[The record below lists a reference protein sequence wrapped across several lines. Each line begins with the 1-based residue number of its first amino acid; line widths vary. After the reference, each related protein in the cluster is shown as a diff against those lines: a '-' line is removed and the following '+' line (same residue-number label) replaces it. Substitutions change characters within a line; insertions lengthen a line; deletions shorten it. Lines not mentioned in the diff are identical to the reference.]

1 MEPFNNNIKIFLS
14 WTIGIISLILCAMFF
29 NIILQNFNVP
39 TYIDFGEII
48 TVRRGSG
55 PYSYEEDISGE
66 YTAVGIAFNFLSIMI
81 AARIGMAFY
90 AKNINGNVSK
100 AGNIDFMAYFFG
112 LLIYGILAT
121 IFFIILNR
129 NYPGLLN
136 FLELALAG
144 IIFYFFK
151 NWRDKKII
159 KLNKKQKNYNEN

>member
-1 MEPFNNNIKIFLS
+1 MKSFNNNIKIFLS
-14 WTIGIISLILCAMFF
+14 WTIGIISLVLCTKFF

-39 TYIDFGEII
+39 TYIDFGETI
-48 TVRRGSG
+48 TVTRGSG
-55 PYSYEEDISGE
+55 RYSYEEDISGE
-66 YTAVGIAFNFLSIMI
+66 YTSVGTALNFLSIMI
-81 AARIGMAFY
+81 ATRIGMAFY
-90 AKNINGNVSK
+90 TKKINGNVSK

-129 NYPGLLN
+129 NYSGLLN
-136 FLELALAG
+136 FLEFALAG

-159 KLNKKQKNYNEN
+159 KLNTKTKKL